1 MKFNKQPATKLYF
14 ATDIHGSERLFRKF
28 LNAAKVYGVQILILG
43 GDITGKAIV
52 PCVRQGGKYT
62 CLLMGRE
69 YSAST
74 QKELEELY
82 RLINYTGLYPCKM
95 EPEELHRFETDPEYN
110 AQVFLDTALSSVRS
124 WLEVAAD
131 KLKSTKVICYMMPGN
146 DDPPEVA
153 ELLSTSGVVVNG
165 DEQCVQLDEYHEMV
179 SLGYSNPTPW
189 NTIRELEEEQLME
202 KLETLRTSVNAPQ
215 NLVVN
220 FHAPPYD
227 SQLDIAPELTAD
239 FHIHTQMGQPIMV
252 SVGSKSVRTY
262 IEKYQPL
269 VGLHGHVH
277 ESGGISHIGRTLC
290 LNPGSAYSDGILCG
304 AIIGLKK
311 DGLDTYQMVRG

>member
-1 MKFNKQPATKLYF
+1 MIFNKQPVTKLFF

-28 LNAAKVYGVQILILG
+28 VNAAKVYDVPILILG

-62 CLLMGRE
+62 SHLMGRE
-69 YSAST
+69 YCAST

-95 EPEELHRFETDPEYN
+95 EPEELERFETDLEYN
-110 AQVFLDTALSSVRS
+110 ARVFLDIALSSVRS
-124 WLEVAAD
+124 WLDVAAD
-131 KLKSTKVICYMMPGN
+131 KLKDTKVICYVMPGN
-146 DDPPEVA
+146 DDPPELA
-153 ELLSTSGVVVNG
+153 EMLSASGVVVNV
-165 DEQCVQLDEYHEMV
+165 DEKCVQLDEYHEMV

-189 NTIRELEEEQLME
+189 NTIRELEEGQLME
-202 KLETLRTSVNAPQ
+202 KLEAMRTNVTAPQ
-215 NLVVN
+215 NLVIN
-220 FHAPPYD
+220 FHAPPFD
-227 SQLDIAPELTAD
+227 SQLDIAPELTKD

-252 SVGSKSVRTY
+252 PVGSKSVRTY

-269 VGLHGHVH
+269 LGLHGHVH
-277 ESGGISHIGRTLC
+277 ESGGMAHIGRTLC
-290 LNPGSAYSDGILCG
+290 LNPGSVYSDGILCG
-304 AIIGLKK
+304 AIVGLKK

>member
-1 MKFNKQPATKLYF
+1 MIFNKQPSTKLFF

-28 LNAAKVYGVQILILG
+28 VNAAKVYGVPILVLG

-52 PCVRQGGKYT
+52 PCVRQAGKYT
-62 CLLMGRE
+62 CHLMGRE
-69 YSAST
+69 YCAST
-74 QKELEELY
+74 EKELEELF

-95 EPEELHRFETDPEYN
+95 EPDELERFETDPEYN
-110 AQVFLDTALSSVRS
+110 ERVFLDTALSSVRS

-131 KLKSTKVICYMMPGN
+131 KLKGTKVICYVMPGN
-146 DDPPEVA
+146 DDPPQLA
-153 ELLSTSGVVVNG
+153 ELLSTSDVVVNV
-165 DEQCVQLDEYHEMV
+165 DEKCVQLDDYHEMI
-179 SLGYSNPTPW
+179 SLGFSNPTPW
-189 NTIRELEEEQLME
+189 NTIRELDEGQLME
-202 KLETLRTSVNAPQ
+202 KFEAVRNCVNAPQ

-220 FHAPPYD
+220 FHAPPFD
-227 SQLDIAPELTAD
+227 SQLDIAPELTED

-252 SVGSKSVRTY
+252 PVGSKSVRSY

-269 VGLHGHVH
+269 LGLHGHVH
-277 ESGGISHIGRTLC
+277 ESGGMAHIGRTLC

-304 AIIGLKK
+304 AIVGLKK